1 MKAENISRI
10 EQKIGYVFNDK
21 NLLKVCFSH
30 SSYSNEHGGE
40 NNERLEFLGDALLGA
55 LVAQYLYRNS
65 HDDEGKMTEKRKA
78 LVAAAP
84 LKTAIERMGLQK
96 YILAGGDGKNIGEK
110 AISSLFEAIV
120 AGIYLDG
127 GVDAAQKFITD
138 KLLSVTDTHDNNY
151 KGRLQE
157 FLQYRKLEN
166 ARYELVEKSGEEHA
180 PVFTVR
186 VYAASV
192 IGEGSG
198 KRQRDAE
205 HAAAKDALSK
215 IENRHGENKG
225 H

>member
-138 KLLSVTDTHDNNY
+138 KLLSVTDTQDNNY